1 MGIGGSIFL
10 LALGAILAFAVDWR
24 VSGLDLHMVGW
35 ILMVVGAGGLILF
48 FSFWNRRRAPRTFA
62 VVRQPRVAEVVSTYD
77 DPMPP
82 PPLEPR

>member
-1 MGIGGSIFL
+1 M
-10 LALGAILAFAVDWR
+10 ALGAILAFAVDWK

-48 FSFWNRRRAPRTFA
+48 FSFWNRRRAPRA
-62 VVRQPRVAEVVSTYD
+62 VAVIRQPRVAEVVSTFD

-82 PPLEPR
+82 PPVDRR